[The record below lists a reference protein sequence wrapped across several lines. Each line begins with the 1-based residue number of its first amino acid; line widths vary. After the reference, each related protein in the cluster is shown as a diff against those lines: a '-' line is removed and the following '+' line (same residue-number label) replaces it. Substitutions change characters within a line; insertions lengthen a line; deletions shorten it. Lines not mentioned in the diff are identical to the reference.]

1 MQSHP
6 TPELDCI
13 RSRVISIDLAQQGY
27 NISMAARDKRKDI
40 RVTQYL
46 RARLAKADLPNGIE
60 GETENLSQGGAFVR
74 TSDWGSFR
82 LNERTVVTLFLPPA
96 FSGQKATIGLQGA
109 AIITRIDEENEGVAL
124 EFVRSFRQFERIDEP
139 EVCGKFRYKKLGHY
153 LEVCGEMPQELFAHS
168 FPGGFFVEKTQ
179 RLLDK
184 DVIFQFST
192 KSFDDQEIFDQLKEG
207 LAQPDALEARVI
219 ELHKRRAGAA
229 EEAITVGRSPQ
240 NDIVLYNR
248 LISKNHAHL
257 FVAFPEGECHLL
269 DLGSTNGTLLNGNR
283 LNPHQKYKLADGDE
297 VSFGP
302 QAKIVYFS
310 PKTFYD
316 FLLHVKRQAS

>member
-1 MQSHP
+1 
-6 TPELDCI
+6 
-13 RSRVISIDLAQQGY
+13 
-27 NISMAARDKRKDI
+27 MAARDKRKDI

-46 RARLAKADLPNGIE
+46 RAKLAKADLPNGIE

-74 TSDWGSFR
+74 TSDWGSFQV
-82 LNERTVVTLFLPPA
+82 NERTVVTLFLPPA

-139 EVCGKFRYKKLGHY
+139 EVSGKFRYKKLGHY
-153 LEVCGEMPQELFAHS
+153 LGVCGEMPQELFAHS

-219 ELHKRRAGAA
+219 ELHKRRAGVAK
-229 EEAITVGRSPQ
+229 EAITVGRSPR

-248 LISKNHAHL
+248 LISKNHAHI
-257 FVAFPEGECHLL
+257 FVALPERECHLL

-302 QAKIVYFS
+302 QAKVVYFS
-310 PKTFYD
+310 PTTFYD
-316 FLLHVKRQAS
+316 FLLHVKMQAS